1 MSMGISFAQ
10 NEKPNRLAFT
20 LTLAVDSVNYYQ
32 QEIKASPYFVKDN
45 ILQIFPSEH
54 INIEVEIVNDSIV
67 SMKTVDKIEFL
78 EKTITIDFEQTVK
91 DRKSERMMLTVKNP
105 FDKIMTYEAHMFIVG
120 RDDFLSTS
128 IIPIRPNL
136 TNFEMWSDVI
146 VTLILDNW
154 KWTTK

>member
-1 MSMGISFAQ
+1 MAIIYVLILF
-10 NEKPNRLAFT
+10 
-20 LTLAVDSVNYYQ
+20 
-32 QEIKASPYFVKDN
+32 EIKLFIWGV
-45 ILQIFPSEH
+45 LFL
-54 INIEVEIVNDSIV
+54 
-67 SMKTVDKIEFL
+67 KTVDKIEFP
-78 EKTITIDFEQTVK
+78 EKTITVDFEQTVK
-91 DRKSERMMLTVKNP
+91 DRKSETMMLTVKNP

-128 IIPIRPNL
+128 IIPIWPNL